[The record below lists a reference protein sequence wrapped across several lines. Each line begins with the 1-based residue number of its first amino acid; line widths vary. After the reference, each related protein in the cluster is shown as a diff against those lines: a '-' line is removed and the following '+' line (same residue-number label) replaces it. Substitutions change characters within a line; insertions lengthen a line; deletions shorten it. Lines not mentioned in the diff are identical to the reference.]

1 MGLIERDAELT
12 ALRTLFAEVI
22 EGHGQAA
29 MISGSVAAGK
39 SALLRAFAEQAA
51 GVGAHVAMATAT
63 RTEGKNPLGVVMELV
78 GDLQP
83 LRFSEEAARATAS
96 PRPSQQTLDELCK
109 VFLDRAEDGP
119 LVVQVDDVH
128 HADPATLQFLPY
140 LARRLKSARILL
152 ALTECTGQWWEHR
165 PFHADLLSLPY
176 CQRIRLHPL
185 SRRGQSRLLA
195 AHSDARVARRLAAAC
210 DALTGGNPLLI
221 QALLKDNQPLGRSE
235 LTVDSAYTQAMLG
248 SLHRGGP
255 TMARVARALAVL
267 QDPVSPILL
276 ARLIDLTSYQVDDVI
291 GEMNAAGLLDAGRF
305 RHPAAR
311 TAVLDSM
318 TPEESALLHARAARL
333 LHEDGVAPTV
343 VADHLITAG
352 TGEGWAAPVLGEAAD
367 QALAAGKPHTAISYL
382 RLAMDTAPDERTR
395 AKIASALARARWTID
410 PASATR
416 LLPTLIT
423 AAREQRLST
432 RQTITL
438 LHYLL
443 WAGHAGEAR
452 DILNRLSSAAAHP
465 WEPGRELEATRL
477 LMSCLYPREME
488 RPKPSLGTED
498 RWNTPPSTARR
509 LRAATALAA
518 ALTGEP
524 EDYDVAEV
532 AEQVLRGHR
541 LGDTPSWTVIVAL
554 AALICVDRLD
564 LAAHWCDALLADNG
578 TFSNPVE
585 RAALL
590 SIRAMVF
597 LRWADPVAA
606 EQYARA
612 ALSQIAPASW
622 GVAIGIPISTIVL
635 AATATGR
642 YEDAATYLGA
652 SVPEV
657 MFETPYVLPY
667 LQARGHYF
675 LAIGQPSTAF
685 EDFHICRTLARAWG
699 FDAPGLL
706 PWWAESAQVLAE
718 MGRRHEA
725 ADRPRPREYAGAT
738 ARSARAGRKAAA
750 HESTPVAESAAEPAL
765 TVDGAD
771 PVAGLTE
778 AERRVAELAAR
789 GHTNR
794 QIAGALGIT
803 TSTVE
808 QHLTRIYR
816 KLRVR
821 RRRDLRAVLPAEPR
835 TEPAPME
842 KS

>member
-12 ALRTLFAEVI
+12 ALRTLYAEVL
-22 EGHGQAA
+22 EGHGQVAV
-29 MISGSVAAGK
+29 ISGSVAAGK
-39 SALLRAFAEQAA
+39 SALLRAFAEQVA
-51 GVGAHVAMATAT
+51 GIGAHVVLATAT
-63 RTEGKNPLGVVMELV
+63 RADGKNPLGVVLDLV
-78 GDLQP
+78 RELQP
-83 LRFSEEAARATAS
+83 LSFSEEEARATAA

-119 LVVQVDDVH
+119 LVIEVDDIH
-128 HADPATLQFLPY
+128 HADPASLQFLPY
-140 LARRLKSARILL
+140 FARRLKSARILL
-152 ALTECTGQWWEHR
+152 VLTECTGQWWEHR

-176 CQRIRLHPL
+176 CQRIRLHLL
-185 SRRGQSRLLA
+185 SRRGQSRVIA
-195 AHSDARVARRLAAAC
+195 AHADARVARRLAPAC
-210 DALTGGNPLLI
+210 DALTGGNPLLV
-221 QALLKDNQPLGRSE
+221 QALLKDNQFLGRMPAE
-235 LTVDSAYTQAMLG
+235 LAVDAHFTQALLG
-248 SLHRGGP
+248 CLHRGGP

-267 QDPVSPILL
+267 QDPVSPVLL

-291 GEMNAAGLLDAGRF
+291 GEMNAAGLLEAGKF
-305 RHPAAR
+305 RHPATR
-311 TAVLDSM
+311 TAVLDGM
-318 TPEESALLHARAARL
+318 TPEESASLHARAARL
-333 LHEDGVAPTV
+333 LHEDGAEPTV
-343 VADHLITAG
+343 VADHLIAAG
-352 TGEGWAAPVLGEAAD
+352 AGESWSTPVLGEAAE
-367 QALAAGKPHTAISYL
+367 QALTAGKPHTAISYL
-382 RLAMDTAPDERTR
+382 RLAMDTSPDEQAR

-423 AAREQRLST
+423 AAREQRLSS

-438 LHYLL
+438 LHYLM
-443 WAGHAGEAR
+443 WTGQAGEAK
-452 DILNRLSSAAAHP
+452 DILNRLAGAAAHP

-498 RWNTPPSTARR
+498 RWNTPPATARR

-518 ALTGEP
+518 SLTGEP
-524 EDYDVAEV
+524 EEYDVAGV
-532 AEQVLRGHR
+532 AEQVLQGNR

-554 AALICVDRLD
+554 AALICVERFDQVAR
-564 LAAHWCDALLADNG
+564 WCDTLLADNTAFG
-578 TFSNPVE
+578 RPVE

-590 SIRAMVF
+590 AIRAMVF
-597 LRWADPVAA
+597 LRWGDPAAA

-612 ALSQIAPASW
+612 ALTQIAPASW

-652 SVPEV
+652 SVPEA

-675 LAIGQPSTAF
+675 LATGQSATAF
-685 EDFHICRTLARAWG
+685 EDFHICRTLVRAWG
-699 FDAPGLL
+699 FDAAGLL
-706 PWWAESAQVLAE
+706 PWWAEAAQELAE
-718 MGRRHEA
+718 IGRRDETADHEFAEATAGGARAARQSTAAENRVITESVAGPEPELNADPA
-725 ADRPRPREYAGAT
+725 AD
-738 ARSARAGRKAAA
+738 
-750 HESTPVAESAAEPAL
+750 
-765 TVDGAD
+765 
-771 PVAGLTE
+771 LTE
-778 AERRVAELAAR
+778 AERRVAGLAAR

-794 QIAGALGIT
+794 QIAGSLGIT

-821 RRRDLRAVLPAEPR
+821 RRRDLRAVLPAEPLVER
-835 TEPAPME
+835 
-842 KS
+842 S